1 MSWTESPHIVLAT
14 VIERGG
20 QFLMVEELADG
31 EQVLNQ
37 PAGHWEPGETFVEGA
52 IRETLEET
60 AWQVRID
67 ALLGVYVH
75 HPEGLDY
82 PFVRIAFIGTPDTFD
97 KDRKLD
103 TGILRSCWMTD
114 AELREQAVR
123 HRSPMVQRCID
134 DYRAGCRLPLS
145 ALAHL

>member
-1 MSWTESPHIVLAT
+1 M
-14 VIERGG
+14 
-20 QFLMVEELADG
+20 
-31 EQVLNQ
+31 
-37 PAGHWEPGETFVEGA
+37 
-52 IRETLEET
+52 
-60 AWQVRID
+60 
-67 ALLGVYVH
+67 YVH

-82 PFVRIAFIGTPDTFD
+82 PSVRIAFIGTPDTFD

-103 TGILRSCWMTD
+103 TGILRACWMTD